1 MARRPGVIQPP
12 RRLARRAL
20 GTAVTL
26 VLASARRSG
35 AVQDFGKKASWRARA
50 LPEANRGHCEAV
62 CGTEQGRSL
71 GWRLASRIQGAFGG
85 DRRGGGDVGEPGAWR
100 QQCGVEVEFSD
111 VGDGARIIGLELDV
125 GLREEGRE
133 SLLVYGLNEEVDLE
147 YQVHER

>member
-1 MARRPGVIQPP
+1 MARRPSVIQPS

-20 GTAVTL
+20 GTAATL
-26 VLASARRSG
+26 LLASARRSG
-35 AVQDFGKKASWRARA
+35 AVQDFGKKASWTARPV
-50 LPEANRGHCEAV
+50 PEAIRGRCEAV
-62 CGTEQGRSL
+62 CGAEQGKSL
-71 GWRLASRIQGAFGG
+71 GWRLASRIQGAIGG
-85 DRRGGGDVGEPGAWR
+85 GRGGSGDVGEPDAWR

-111 VGDGARIIGLELDV
+111 VGAGARIIGVELDV

>member
-1 MARRPGVIQPP
+1 MARRPSVIEPP

-20 GTAVTL
+20 GTAAALLIV
-26 VLASARRSG
+26 AARRSG
-35 AVQDFGKKASWRARA
+35 AVQDFGKKASWTVRPI
-50 LPEANRGHCEAV
+50 PEAIRGRCEAV
-62 CGTEQGRSL
+62 CGAAQERSL
-71 GWRLASRIQGAFGG
+71 GWRLASRVPGAMAG
-85 DRRGGGDVGEPGAWR
+85 GGGDVGESRAWR